1 MDGGRANQRPTCETS
16 PTPGAAPRR
25 DGTHTYRRRA
35 IPIEREPLPT
45 RVSDTTALPPTY
57 DAALD
62 RGLDAIGLQLSP
74 GGRLAIEGHLRLLLA
89 WTGAINLTA
98 IRDPEAAATAHVI
111 DSLTGASVLRD
122 LGADRFLD
130 LGSGGGFPGI
140 PLVAALDGT
149 TARLVEPIG
158 KKATFL
164 ATALVATGLDE
175 RIAVDHARIE
185 ALAADRRQRGS
196 WPAITARAVAST
208 ADLVELAFPLLA
220 RGGAL
225 VAWKRGDLG
234 IELAAARRAAHAL
247 GGGTIEVVPVRAA
260 GALPALAGHALV
272 VARPGGTVPTGYPR
286 DPAVRRRRPW

>member
-1 MDGGRANQRPTCETS
+1 MCETS

-25 DGTHTYRRRA
+25 DGTRTYRRRA

-45 RVSDTTALPPTY
+45 RVSDTPALPAAY

-62 RGLDAIGLQLSP
+62 RGLEALGMRLSP
-74 GGRLAIEGHLRLLLA
+74 GGRAAIDGHMRLLLA
-89 WTGAINLTA
+89 WTAAINLTA
-98 IRDPEAAATAHVI
+98 IRDPETAATAHVV
-111 DSLTGASVLRD
+111 DSLTGAAVLRD
-122 LGADRFLD
+122 LGAERFLD
-130 LGSGGGFPGI
+130 LGSGGGFPGV

-164 ATALVATGLDE
+164 TTALAATGLDE

-185 ALAADRRQRGS
+185 ALAADPRQRRA

-225 VAWKRGDLG
+225 IAWKRGDLAL
-234 IELAAARRAAHAL
+234 ELAAARRAMQTL
-247 GGGTIEVVPVRAA
+247 GGGTIEVIPVRVA
-260 GALPALAGHALV
+260 GAVPGALGSALPELTGHALV
-272 VARPGGTVPTGYPR
+272 VARPSGAVPSGYPR